1 MKTFKLCLLAVTCT
15 WLAGCATS
23 SRSISNSSY
32 RDDDHGSYY
41 MPRANDSDPGFAY
54 RGELSEFDVL
64 GIERGQNTSEKDIQD
79 ALDSAKAVTLNAN
92 SSVLLIQSGAL
103 FPDAPMVNELSKY
116 FRVSPFSGVPPM
128 SRRGFE
134 ALTIETRDPQSFSQ
148 SLRLAA
154 ARGGNDVI
162 LCYWGALESEKE
174 KLVTKDVSWVPLV
187 GWTVPDEK
195 QHMRIRLKMAVI
207 DVRSGNW
214 SVFSPEAFDD
224 SRISASIHR
233 GAKDQQQV
241 ELLKAQAY
249 EACVKDLVKRYLPTA
264 TAAR

>member
-1 MKTFKLCLLAVTCT
+1 MKTTKVCFFIVACAL
-15 WLAGCATS
+15 LAGCATS
-23 SRSISNSSY
+23 SRSISNSDY
-32 RDDDHGSYY
+32 RGDDHGSYY
-41 MPRANDSDPGFAY
+41 MPRANDSDPGFTY

-64 GIERGQNTSEKDIQD
+64 GIERGQTTSEQDIQH
-79 ALDSAKAVTLNAN
+79 ALDSAKAVTLSPN

-134 ALTIETRDPQSFSQ
+134 TTVETRDPESFSQ

-224 SRISASIHR
+224 ARISASIHR
-233 GAKDQQQV
+233 GAKDQKQV
-241 ELLKAQAY
+241 ELLKTQAY
-249 EACVKDLVKRYLPTA
+249 EACVKDLVRRYLPAA

>member
-1 MKTFKLCLLAVTCT
+1 MKTFKLYVLAITCT
-15 WLAGCATS
+15 FLAGCGGV
-23 SRSISNSSY
+23 RSVSNSGY
-32 RDDDHGSYY
+32 RGDDHVSYY
-41 MPRANDSDPGFAY
+41 TPRASDSDPGFAY

-64 GIERGQNTSEKDIQD
+64 GIERGQTTSEQDIQH

-116 FRVSPFSGVPPM
+116 FRVSPFSGAPPI

-134 ALTIETRDPQSFSQ
+134 AATVETRDPESFSQ

-224 SRISASIHR
+224 SRASASIHR

-241 ELLKAQAY
+241 EFLKKNAY
-249 EACVKDLVKRYLPTA
+249 EACVKELVRRYLPQA